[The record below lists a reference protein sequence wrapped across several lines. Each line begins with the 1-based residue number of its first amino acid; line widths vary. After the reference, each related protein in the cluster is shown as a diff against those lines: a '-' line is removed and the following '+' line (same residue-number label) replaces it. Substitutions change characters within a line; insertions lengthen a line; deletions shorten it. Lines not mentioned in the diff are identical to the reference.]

1 MNYLKKK
8 INSFNK
14 KLKSK
19 VKEQNKNKLEEGC
32 FVYELEADSTIPSE
46 YILLM
51 HFIGEIDTNVSVK
64 AEVNKLKNT
73 EAFKELEQY
82 VAEFSGA

>member
-1 MNYLKKK
+1 MCIRDRYRTFVVIEFPVSLAYKNFIADLD
-8 INSFNK
+8 NS
-14 KLKSK
+14 
-19 VKEQNKNKLEEGC
+19 V
-32 FVYELEADSTIPSE
+32 T
-46 YILLM
+46 
-51 HFIGEIDTNVSVK
+51 VK